1 MKSGISR
8 LALASS
14 SFLAIG
20 VSLAAAQSVIVQVDT
35 SSAAAAIEE
44 LADAFAIEQLNEGDE
59 AATIAD
65 EITDGL
71 FAITGTVSANALQ
84 DVSRNPGD
92 ATAIGNISNTLLD
105 DSMILTGGGAG
116 IGTAQVNSGN

>member
-71 FAITGTVSANALQ
+71 FAMALSQ
-84 DVSRNPGD
+84 TCHLDEQADQIRHSCSED
-92 ATAIGNISNTLLD
+92 FKLL
-105 DSMILTGGGAG
+105 GE
-116 IGTAQVNSGN
+116 